1 MGRARLP
8 LDMNT
13 VSYTEFPAAA
23 VFGLPCMLRASPEI
37 STGSVPSTDI
47 LMKRVRPKPH
57 TARFT
62 SRVVAGFGLACVLA
76 TFVFIWLTSSPSEGA
91 ELPAAAQ
98 YKLKLNRAIS
108 PASAGTILA
117 ASDALFARAGLDVRM
132 VAGSGDGDAIAAVS
146 ADENTIG
153 VASAAAFLKA
163 RSEGLAIVAFA
174 GCYATSP
181 IEFFTLP
188 DTTLLRPSDLEG
200 KRIGYKRGPELSVV
214 LYEFVAKNSLAQS
227 KLLPIES
234 EEPVQDLLD
243 RKIDVL
249 LGRLDIEGQEFARR
263 NIEYK
268 TLSPASYGVHAAGP
282 VYFVQERTLGK
293 RRTLEKFVIA
303 TAAGWSA
310 AYADYDRTIP
320 IIANSIDTP
329 LSRLLITRLMDAQRG
344 FLRPYGTRF
353 GELDE
358 RRIRVLHAQLLQ
370 RRLLQEPVD
379 LTRAVNYDVLKE
391 AYRSEA
397 NNLSRDEP

>member
-1 MGRARLP
+1 
-8 LDMNT
+8 
-13 VSYTEFPAAA
+13 
-23 VFGLPCMLRASPEI
+23 
-37 STGSVPSTDI
+37 
-47 LMKRVRPKPH
+47 MKRVRHKAY
-57 TARFT
+57 TARFAP
-62 SRVVAGFGLACVLA
+62 RVVAGFKLACVLG
-76 TFVFIWLTSSPSEGA
+76 TFLFVWLTSTPSEGA
-91 ELPAAAQ
+91 NLPAAAQ
-98 YKLKLNRAIS
+98 YTLKLNRAIS

-117 ASDALFARAGLDVRM
+117 TSDALFARAGLDVRM
-132 VAGSGDGDAIAAVS
+132 VAGSGDGDAIAAVA

-174 GCYATSP
+174 GCYAASP
-181 IEFFTLP
+181 IEFFTLQ
-188 DTTLLRPSDLEG
+188 DITLFRPSDLEG
-200 KRIGYKRGPELSVV
+200 KRIGYQKGPELSVV

-234 EEPVQDLLD
+234 EDPLQDLLD

-249 LGRLDIEGQEFARR
+249 LGRLDIEGQELARR

-268 TLSPASYGVHAAGP
+268 MLSPASYGVHAAGP

-293 RRTLEKFVIA
+293 RRSLEKFVLA

-320 IIANSIDTP
+320 IIANSSDTP
-329 LSRLLITRLMDAQRG
+329 LSRPLITRLMDAQRG

-353 GELDE
+353 GELDA
-358 RRIRVLHAQLLQ
+358 RRIHALHAQLLQ

-379 LTRAVNYDVLKE
+379 LTRAVNYDVLRE

>member
-1 MGRARLP
+1 MARDIHWLGYP
-8 LDMNT
+8 
-13 VSYTEFPAAA
+13 
-23 VFGLPCMLRASPEI
+23 
-37 STGSVPSTDI
+37 STGT
-47 LMKRVRPKPH
+47 LMKRVRPKAY

-62 SRVVAGFGLACVLA
+62 SRGVAGFSLACVLA
-76 TFVFIWLTSSPSEGA
+76 AFIFMSLTSSPSQGG
-91 ELPAAAQ
+91 ELPAAEYTLQ
-98 YKLKLNRAIS
+98 LNRAIS
-108 PASAGTILA
+108 PASGGTILA
-117 ASDALFARAGLDVRM
+117 ASDGLFTRAGLSVRV
-132 VAGSGDGDAIAAVS
+132 VAGSGDADAIGAV
-146 ADENTIG
+146 AVDENTIG
-153 VASAAAFLKA
+153 IASAAAFLKA

-181 IEFFTLP
+181 VEFFTLP

-234 EEPVQDLLD
+234 EDPLQDLLD
-243 RKIDVL
+243 RRIDVL
-249 LGRLDIEGQEFARR
+249 LGRLDIEGQELARR
-263 NIEYK
+263 NIGYK
-268 TLSPASYGVHAAGP
+268 TLSPASYGVRAAGP

-293 RRTLEKFVIA
+293 RRSLEKFVIA
-303 TAAGWSA
+303 TAAGWNA
-310 AYADYDRTIP
+310 AYADYERTIP

-329 LSRLLITRLMDAQRG
+329 LSRPLIARLMDAQRG

-358 RRIRVLHAQLLQ
+358 RRIHVLHAQLLQ
-370 RRLLQEPVD
+370 RRLLQETVD
-379 LTRAVNYDVLKE
+379 LTRAVNYDILKE

>member
-1 MGRARLP
+1 
-8 LDMNT
+8 
-13 VSYTEFPAAA
+13 
-23 VFGLPCMLRASPEI
+23 
-37 STGSVPSTDI
+37 
-47 LMKRVRPKPH
+47 MKRVRAKAH
-57 TARFT
+57 ATRLT
-62 SRVVAGFGLACVLA
+62 SRLVAGFSVACALA
-76 TFVFIWLTSSPSEGA
+76 TFVFVGLKAFPSEGA
-91 ELPAAAQ
+91 ELTAAAQ
-98 YKLKLNRAIS
+98 YTLKLNRAIS

-117 ASDALFARAGLDVRM
+117 ASDGLFTRAGLGVRM
-132 VAGSGDGDAIAAVS
+132 VAGSGDADAIAAVA

-174 GCYATSP
+174 GCYAGSP
-181 IEFFTLP
+181 VAFFTLP
-188 DTTLLRPSDLEG
+188 GTTLLRPSDLEG
-200 KRIGYKRGPELSVV
+200 KRVGYKKGPELSVV

-234 EEPVQDLLD
+234 EEPLQDLLD

-249 LGRLDIEGQEFARR
+249 LGRLDIEGQELAQR
-263 NIEYK
+263 NIEYN

-293 RRTLEKFVIA
+293 RRSLEMFVIA

-320 IIANSIDTP
+320 IIANALDTP
-329 LSRLLITRLMDAQRG
+329 LSRPLIARLMDAQRS
-344 FLRPYGTRF
+344 FLRPFGTRF

-358 RRIRVLHAQLLQ
+358 RRIRGLQAQLLQ

-397 NNLSRDEP
+397 NNLSRNEP

>member
-1 MGRARLP
+1 MKTARRK
-8 LDMNT
+8 
-13 VSYTEFPAAA
+13 S
-23 VFGLPCMLRASPEI
+23 
-37 STGSVPSTDI
+37 
-47 LMKRVRPKPH
+47 H
-57 TARFT
+57 TARSI
-62 SRVVAGFGLACVLA
+62 SRVLAGFSLACASA
-76 TFVFIWLTSSPSEGA
+76 TFVFVWLKSFPSQA
-91 ELPAAAQ
+91 AKLPAAAE
-98 YKLKLNRAIS
+98 YTLKLNRAIS
-108 PASAGTILA
+108 PASGGTILA
-117 ASDALFARAGLDVRM
+117 ASDGLFTRAGLGVRV
-132 VAGSGDGDAIAAVS
+132 VAGSGDADAIAAVA

-174 GCYATSP
+174 GCYAASP
-181 IEFFTLP
+181 VEFFTLP
-188 DTTLLRPSDLEG
+188 DTALLRPSDLEG

-234 EEPVQDLLD
+234 EEPLQDLLD

-249 LGRLDIEGQEFARR
+249 LGRLDIEGQELARR

-293 RRTLEKFVIA
+293 RRTLEKFVVA
-303 TAAGWSA
+303 TSEGWSA
-310 AYADYDRTIP
+310 AYADYERTIP

-329 LSRLLITRLMDAQRG
+329 LSRPLIARFMDAQRG

-379 LTRAVNYDVLKE
+379 LTRAVNYDILKE
-391 AYRSEA
+391 AYRSEV